1 MSELFY
7 DAAPNA
13 TRVAPDRSGPRSYP
27 EKPAEVTLFGT
38 CVMDLFFP
46 EAGLDAIRL
55 LEREGVRVRY
65 PQEQSCCGQPAWT
78 SGYVK
83 ETRKVA
89 RAQLNLL
96 DNGLPVVVPSGSC
109 AGMFREHYREVFA
122 DEPDTLKRVADLAER
137 TFELTEFLLHVCNVQ
152 WQDAGEPTQVALH
165 TSCSA
170 RREMNTHLHAR
181 ELLGKLDKVERLDHD
196 HESECCGFGGTFSVR
211 MPEVAGAMVLDKTRA
226 LRESGAAE
234 MVTADGGCLMNINGS
249 LDKQKQSFRGRH
261 LASFLWERVSGEV
274 QS

>member
-13 TRVAPDRSGPRSYP
+13 TRVAPERPKPRVYP
-27 EKPAEVTLFGT
+27 DKPAEVTLFGT
-38 CVMDLFFP
+38 CVVDLFFP

-55 LEREGVRVRY
+55 LEREGIRVHF

-78 SGYVK
+78 SGYVN
-83 ETRKVA
+83 EARDVA

-109 AGMFREHYREVFA
+109 AGMFRQHYREVFA
-122 DEPDTLKRVADLAER
+122 EEPDTLKRVDDLAER
-137 TFELTEFLLHVCNVQ
+137 TFELTEFLLHVCKVD
-152 WQDAGEPTQVALH
+152 WQDLGQPTQIALH

-181 ELLGKLDKVERLDHD
+181 ELLGKLANVERLDHD

-211 MPEVAGAMVLDKTRA
+211 MPEVSGAMVLDKTRS
-226 LRESGAAE
+226 LRESGAVE
-234 MVTADGGCLMNINGS
+234 MVTADGGCLLNINGS
-249 LDKQKQSFRGRH
+249 LEKQKQTFRGRH
-261 LASFLWERVSGEV
+261 LASFLWGRVSGEV
-274 QS
+274 KS